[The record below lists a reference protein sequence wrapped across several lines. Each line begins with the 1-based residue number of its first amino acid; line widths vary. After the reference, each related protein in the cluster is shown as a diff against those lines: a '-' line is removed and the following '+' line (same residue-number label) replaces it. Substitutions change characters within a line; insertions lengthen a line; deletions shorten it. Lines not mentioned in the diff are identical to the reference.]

1 MEVTKMNNNLD
12 LAKKTRK
19 SLEALYNLYSDDS
32 GELIMLDEDSIL
44 YKGKEF
50 HHDQYLIFLM
60 NKRISVKINGSIE
73 NENLAHNSSVKLS
86 DTIVEKYFD
95 DIEEK
100 SAEYLAIIELNK
112 SINNLLTQKNIKKL

>member
-1 MEVTKMNNNLD
+1 MTISRRHTHENADAAGFQNS
-12 LAKKTRK
+12 RK
-19 SLEALYNLYSDDS
+19 VYFEAH
-32 GELIMLDEDSIL
+32 EDSIL

-95 DIEEK
+95 DIEEN
-100 SAEYLAIIELNK
+100 SVEYLAIIELNK

>member
-1 MEVTKMNNNLD
+1 MNNNLD

-19 SLEALYNLYSDDS
+19 SLEALYNLYSDNS

-95 DIEEK
+95 DIEEN

>member
-50 HHDQYLIFLM
+50 HHD
-60 NKRISVKINGSIE
+60 
-73 NENLAHNSSVKLS
+73 
-86 DTIVEKYFD
+86 
-95 DIEEK
+95 
-100 SAEYLAIIELNK
+100 
-112 SINNLLTQKNIKKL
+112 